1 MNDHPNY
8 HDGEEET
15 GHIDT
20 GVEAGVI
27 WRWTAIAAAV
37 SLVVNLILYFVG
49 VANDWIPDDM
59 PAATDAFNLVTV
71 ILASVIPVLIFGA
84 LMVYLANHAPRAS
97 RLFEIIVLVVLI
109 VAVMVPFVFQDVESS
124 FRYVLVAM
132 HIVTAGSILMLTLV
146 PEN

>member
-15 GHIDT
+15 GHIET
-20 GVEAGVI
+20 GVESSVI

-37 SLVVNLILYFVG
+37 SLIVNLILYFVG

-71 ILASVIPVLIFGA
+71 ILASVIPVVVFGA

-97 RLFEIIVLVVLI
+97 RLFEIILLVVLI
-109 VAVMVPFVFQDVESS
+109 VAVMVPFTLPDIDDS

-132 HIVTAGSILMLTLV
+132 HIVTAGTILLLTRL

>member
-8 HDGEEET
+8 HADEEET
-15 GHIDT
+15 GHIQT

-27 WRWTAIAAAV
+27 WRWTAIAAGV
-37 SLVVNLILYFVG
+37 SLVANLILYFLG

-59 PAATDAFNLVTV
+59 PAATETFNLVTV
-71 ILASVIPVLIFGA
+71 ILASVIPVLVFGA

-97 RLFEIIVLVVLI
+97 RLFEIILLVVLI
-109 VAVMVPFVFQDVESS
+109 LAVMVPFVLQDIDDS

-132 HIVTAGSILMLTLV
+132 HIITAGSILMLTRL